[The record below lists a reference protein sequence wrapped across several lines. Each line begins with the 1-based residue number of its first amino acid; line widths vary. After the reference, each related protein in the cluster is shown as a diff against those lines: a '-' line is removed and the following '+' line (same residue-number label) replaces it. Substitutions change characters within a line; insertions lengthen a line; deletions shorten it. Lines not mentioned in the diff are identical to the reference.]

1 MLGHSEL
8 TPGVMVEHMHDTYA
22 RFGRPQEIVHRGRE
36 ERSTISPDRF
46 GPILYVVGFLLV
58 GLGGVMLV
66 PALIDLSLNNP
77 DWRTFIAAAV
87 TTVFLGGTLV
97 LANRRDAFQLDL
109 HQGFML
115 TTMAWLAAVAAG
127 ALPFVFAQN
136 ELSVTDAFFESM
148 SGFTTPARPSFLA
161 STNIRPACCSG
172 AR

>member
-1 MLGHSEL
+1 
-8 TPGVMVEHMHDTYA
+8 MVEQMHDTDIRIRRLQEVGYRPGHA
-22 RFGRPQEIVHRGRE
+22 RRYM
-36 ERSTISPDRF
+36 ISPGRF
-46 GPILYVVGFLLV
+46 GPVLYVIGFLLV

-97 LANRRDAFQLDL
+97 LANRRDEFHLDL

-136 ELSVTDAFFESM
+136 ALLFSNRCRASRQ
-148 SGFTTPARPSFLA
+148 PARP
-161 STNIRPACCSG
+161 
-172 AR
+172 

>member
-1 MLGHSEL
+1 MNP
-8 TPGVMVEHMHDTYA
+8 PG
-22 RFGRPQEIVHRGRE
+22 
-36 ERSTISPDRF
+36 RF

-77 DWRTFIAAAV
+77 DWRTFITAAV

-97 LANRRDAFQLDL
+97 LANRRDDFQLDV

-127 ALPFVFAQN
+127 ALPFVFARN

-148 SGFTTPARPSFLA
+148 SGFTTTGSTVILGLA
-161 STNIRPACCSG
+161 SIRPACCSG